1 MTKQVEQVTGDR
13 NTIDIAARL
22 GEVIGASKVFGEPIE
37 RGNVTIVPVFRVS
50 GAGGSGGG
58 SNSDRDSGGQG
69 FGGGLRCGSR
79 PVGAYVLEPG
89 SVSWKPA
96 VDVNQAIIAGAAVAI
111 TALATIRTII
121 RRVTG

>member
-1 MTKQVEQVTGDR
+1 MVTKQVEPVTGDR
-13 NTIDIAARL
+13 TTTDIAARL

-58 SNSDRDSGGQG
+58 SDRDGGGQG

-111 TALATIRTII
+111 TALATIRALI
-121 RRVTG
+121 RRVAR

>member
-1 MTKQVEQVTGDR
+1 MVTKQVEQMTGDR
-13 NTIDIAARL
+13 NTTDIAARL

-58 SNSDRDSGGQG
+58 SDGDSGGQG

-111 TALATIRTII
+111 TALVTIRTLI
-121 RRVTG
+121 RRVAR